1 MEFIK
6 ENKFYLIICLGF
18 SALGM
23 ASILFGLFYS
33 SIYSGIVLDIV
44 EDLNNGAPI
53 ETYQFLMQALSNG
66 AEIEP
71 MSEFFRISVSVMGVF
86 FLYLSFY
93 IWINKEN
100 EDGFGVFFT
109 RKYWFT
115 FFLFRKK
122 KVTLSESAQKAIDN
136 TELLLKQ
143 RKRNHF
149 EDIAN
154 NKANLSE
161 KKEAIKALTR
171 KT

>member
-1 MEFIK
+1 
-6 ENKFYLIICLGF
+6 
-18 SALGM
+18 
-23 ASILFGLFYS
+23 
-33 SIYSGIVLDIV
+33 
-44 EDLNNGAPI
+44 
-53 ETYQFLMQALSNG
+53 
-66 AEIEP
+66 